1 MPSKKTADTGA
12 LDEARAAQSGRSK
25 VANEPQTKPEP
36 QAKPKPQTRPTT
48 KPKPKPTAS
57 GVASAPSAGTAQ
69 FFAFRIN
76 RLRIFKN
83 REWGAGELKMISFVS
98 TGDEAPSALDGLLQ
112 TSDPDAKRKILRDA
126 SRQMLSVKEF
136 IQVDEIRDGHVLT
149 FGDSGYALYTA
160 MRIPVSLNWTFL
172 ILESDEDVVELGRR
186 IDTVVDGKDFDTFA
200 TSALALLA
208 TAVTPQLTAAAAI
221 AKFVSRAIP
230 QVLVRNRDD
239 QVGLYYLSLNR
250 MEHYPNGERKRDDVP
265 DLSNNVRVD
274 YSIFGTTYTV

>member
-1 MPSKKTADTGA
+1 MKPDMPSKKTADAGA
-12 LDEARAAQSGRSK
+12 LDEARAAQSGRAK
-25 VANEPQTKPEP
+25 VTN
-36 QAKPKPQTRPTT
+36 KPQTRPQT
-48 KPKPKPTAS
+48 KPKPKPTTS
-57 GVASAPSAGTAQ
+57 GAASAPTSGTAQ

-112 TSDPDAKRKILRDA
+112 TSDPEAKRKILRDA

-265 DLSNNVRVD
+265 DLTNNVRVD

>member
-1 MPSKKTADTGA
+1 MMATKTST
-12 LDEARAAQSGRSK
+12 RR
-25 VANEPQTKPEP
+25 TKPTP
-36 QAKPKPQTRPTT
+36 PP
-48 KPKPKPTAS
+48 
-57 GVASAPSAGTAQ
+57 PSSGTAQ

-76 RLRIFKN
+76 RLKIFKN

-112 TSDPDAKRKILRDA
+112 TSDPAAKRKILRDA

-250 MEHYPNGERKRDDVP
+250 MEHYPNGERKRNDVP
-265 DLSNNVRVD
+265 VLSNNVRVD
-274 YSIFGTTYTV
+274 YSIFGTTYMV

>member
-1 MPSKKTADTGA
+1 MPSKKTANTGA
-12 LDEARAAQSGRSK
+12 LDEAQAAQSGRSK
-25 VANEPQTKPEP
+25 VANKP
-36 QAKPKPQTRPTT
+36 QAKPQTRPTT

-112 TSDPDAKRKILRDA
+112 TSDPAAKRKILRDA

-160 MRIPVSLNWTFL
+160 LRIPVSLNWTFL
-172 ILESDEDVVELGRR
+172 ILESDEDLVELGRR

-200 TSALALLA
+200 TSAITLLA
-208 TAVTPQLTAAAAI
+208 AAATPQLTAAAAI

-250 MEHYPNGERKRDDVP
+250 MEHYPNGERKRDNVP

>member
-1 MPSKKTADTGA
+1 MPKSKSAPDDSPAKAAARPKAKT
-12 LDEARAAQSGRSK
+12 L
-25 VANEPQTKPEP
+25 
-36 QAKPKPQTRPTT
+36 AKPAIPHTT
-48 KPKPKPTAS
+48 E
-57 GVASAPSAGTAQ
+57 

-76 RLRIFKN
+76 RLKIFKN

-112 TSDPDAKRKILRDA
+112 TSDPDTKRKILKEA

-136 IQVDEIRDGHVLT
+136 IQVDEIRDGHILT

-160 MRIPVSLNWTFL
+160 NRIPVSLNWTFL

-186 IDTVVDGKDFDTFA
+186 IDEVVDGKDFDTFA
-200 TSALALLA
+200 SSALTLLA
-208 TAVTPQLTAAAAI
+208 SAVTPQLAAAAAI

-274 YSIFGTTYTV
+274 YSIFGTTYPL

>member
-1 MPSKKTADTGA
+1 MPCMMATKTST
-12 LDEARAAQSGRSK
+12 RR
-25 VANEPQTKPEP
+25 TKPTP
-36 QAKPKPQTRPTT
+36 PP
-48 KPKPKPTAS
+48 
-57 GVASAPSAGTAQ
+57 PSSGTAQ

-76 RLRIFKN
+76 RLKIFKN

-172 ILESDEDVVELGRR
+172 ILESDEDLVELGRR

-200 TSALALLA
+200 PAPS
-208 TAVTPQLTAAAAI
+208 PCWPP
-221 AKFVSRAIP
+221 RP
-230 QVLVRNRDD
+230 PRN
-239 QVGLYYLSLNR
+239 
-250 MEHYPNGERKRDDVP
+250 
-265 DLSNNVRVD
+265 
-274 YSIFGTTYTV
+274 

>member
-25 VANEPQTKPEP
+25 VANKPQT
-36 QAKPKPQTRPTT
+36 KPKPQTRPTT

>member
-12 LDEARAAQSGRSK
+12 LDEARAAQSGRAK
-25 VANEPQTKPEP
+25 VVNKPQTKPE
-36 QAKPKPQTRPTT
+36 PQTRPTT

-200 TSALALLA
+200 TSAITLLA
-208 TAVTPQLTAAAAI
+208 AAAAPQLTAAAAI

>member
-1 MPSKKTADTGA
+1 MPT
-12 LDEARAAQSGRSK
+12 E
-25 VANEPQTKPEP
+25 KPSRR
-36 QAKPKPQTRPTT
+36 AKPTT
-48 KPKPKPTAS
+48 QPKPKPP
-57 GVASAPSAGTAQ
+57 VPRTAQ

-76 RLRIFKN
+76 RVKILKN

-112 TSDPDAKRKILRDA
+112 TSDPDTKRKILREA

-136 IQVDEIRDGHVLT
+136 IQVHEIRDGHVLT

-200 TSALALLA
+200 SSALTLLA
-208 TAVTPQLTAAAAI
+208 TAAAPQLTAAAAI

-265 DLSNNVRVD
+265 DLTNNVRVD

>member
-1 MPSKKTADTGA
+1 MPCMMATKT
-12 LDEARAAQSGRSK
+12 S
-25 VANEPQTKPEP
+25 
-36 QAKPKPQTRPTT
+36 TRRT
-48 KPKPKPTAS
+48 KPKPTRPAQGTP
-57 GVASAPSAGTAQ
+57 PSSGTAQ

-76 RLRIFKN
+76 RLKIFKN

-112 TSDPDAKRKILRDA
+112 TSDPDAKRKILREA
-126 SRQMLSVKEF
+126 SRQILSVKEF

-172 ILESDEDVVELGRR
+172 ILESDEDLVELGRR

-200 TSALALLA
+200 TSALTLLA
-208 TAVTPQLTAAAAI
+208 AAATPQLTAAAAI

>member
-1 MPSKKTADTGA
+1 MDFLMPKSKTTPDGSPAK
-12 LDEARAAQSGRSK
+12 AAPRSK
-25 VANEPQTKPEP
+25 AKTTAKSPA
-36 QAKPKPQTRPTT
+36 QA
-48 KPKPKPTAS
+48 
-57 GVASAPSAGTAQ
+57 TAQ

-76 RLRIFKN
+76 RLKIFKN

-112 TSDPDAKRKILRDA
+112 TSDPDAKRKILKEA
-126 SRQMLSVKEF
+126 SRQMLSIKEF
-136 IQVDEIRDGHVLT
+136 IQVDEIRDGHILT

-160 MRIPVSLNWTFL
+160 NRIPVSLNWTFL

-186 IDTVVDGKDFDTFA
+186 IDEVVDGKDFDAFA
-200 TSALALLA
+200 SSALTLVAS
-208 TAVTPQLTAAAAI
+208 AVTPQLAAAAAI

-274 YSIFGTTYTV
+274 YSIFGTTYPM

>member
-1 MPSKKTADTGA
+1 MMAIKT
-12 LDEARAAQSGRSK
+12 
-25 VANEPQTKPEP
+25 
-36 QAKPKPQTRPTT
+36 PTPRT
-48 KPKPKPTAS
+48 KPKPTRPAQGTP
-57 GVASAPSAGTAQ
+57 PSSGTAQ

-76 RLRIFKN
+76 RLKIFKN

-112 TSDPDAKRKILRDA
+112 TSDPAAKRKILRDA

-172 ILESDEDVVELGRR
+172 ILESDEDLVELGRR

-200 TSALALLA
+200 TSAITLLA
-208 TAVTPQLTAAAAI
+208 AAATPQLTAAAAI

>member
-25 VANEPQTKPEP
+25 VANKPQTE
-36 QAKPKPQTRPTT
+36 PKPQTRPTT

-200 TSALALLA
+200 TSAITLLA
-208 TAVTPQLTAAAAI
+208 AAATPQLTAAAAI

>member
-1 MPSKKTADTGA
+1 MPSKKTANTGA
-12 LDEARAAQSGRSK
+12 LDEAQAAQSGRSK
-25 VANEPQTKPEP
+25 VANKP
-36 QAKPKPQTRPTT
+36 QAKPQTRPTT

>member
-1 MPSKKTADTGA
+1 MPKCTGCHIKGPPG
-12 LDEARAAQSGRSK
+12 RAGSPSRPSLRRRQPPF
-25 VANEPQTKPEP
+25 PQ
-36 QAKPKPQTRPTT
+36 PKPPA
-48 KPKPKPTAS
+48 TAH
-57 GVASAPSAGTAQ
+57 

-83 REWGAGELKMISFVS
+83 REWGAGELKLISFVS

-112 TSDPDAKRKILRDA
+112 TSDPDTKRKILREA

-136 IQVDEIRDGHVLT
+136 IQVDEIRDGHILT

-200 TSALALLA
+200 SSALTLLA
-208 TAVTPQLTAAAAI
+208 TAATPQLTAAAAI

-265 DLSNNVRVD
+265 DLTNNVRVD
-274 YSIFGTTYTV
+274 DTLFGLTYSV